1 MFIKFINASIFYFC
15 YQIYIILYQIYTILY
30 YSTTLLFKQKQ
41 KTSLNNNVFSVNRSD
56 SFDSFG
62 SFDSLQFNSPDN
74 FFVLNDKRPQEL
86 HQSNSFI
93 FNFSNMDGIDDYIKS
108 PLTNPKSL
116 DFFISKSPL
125 PNKTS
130 SLNTFSD
137 VSDVNNVVESQPIS
151 FEDNDVQFPQGF
163 LIYSSPNESPCTN
176 RSITYGEIPFS
187 QMIARS
193 SYQPSNITPLN
204 HNDIQRYL
212 GDSLAESPCTNRS
225 SISSNNSRF
234 SKTST
239 PNSSFTSFTTFTTP
253 SSSAKSTTPGSN
265 TKCTTPGSYTK
276 SATPESHTKCTT
288 PGSYTTHA
296 TTESY
301 ITNATSESYTK
312 CGNTTP
318 KRTRPS
324 VSICSPGIFSSAWI
338 PRREMKILHPS
349 KLSPSMINEF
359 TTTYAHILEKSYFE
373 SIGRT
378 SRKFRP
384 PESAEKCRRDYFT
397 DKFTIERVLGVG
409 EFSIAYKVKDTKTKF
424 SYAIKKRKVP
434 FESHSNRI
442 ENLEEVE
449 MMWKIGEH
457 PNCVQ
462 LFSAW
467 EQKGF
472 LYLQTEL
479 CEFGTLETF
488 LEYSGK
494 LKECVIWRIITD
506 IAHGLE
512 HIHKCNIMHLDL
524 KPGNIFQSSN
534 GIFKIGDFGLS
545 ASWPPKPNLDK
556 QGDCRYL
563 SLEALN
569 NYYDFSA
576 DIYSLGVI
584 ILEMMINRLSK
595 DLATKIRLGNLNKFK
610 FRNMSD
616 EIITLSKTMVQI
628 NYKSRPTIQQVV
640 KICNKR

>member
-30 YSTTLLFKQKQ
+30 YSTTLLFKPKQ
-41 KTSLNNNVFSVNRSD
+41 KTSPNNNVFSVNRSD
-56 SFDSFG
+56 SFDSLQ
-62 SFDSLQFNSPDN
+62 FDSPDK
-74 FFVLNDKRPQEL
+74 FFVLTDKRPQER
-86 HQSNSFI
+86 HQSN
-93 FNFSNMDGIDDYIKS
+93 MEGLKS

-116 DFFISKSPL
+116 DFFISKPSL

-130 SLNTFSD
+130 SLNTFND
-137 VSDVNNVVESQPIS
+137 ISDVNNVVEPQTIS
-151 FEDNDVQFPQGF
+151 FEDNDVQFPQFPHGF

-176 RSITYGEIPFS
+176 RSIKYGEIPFS
-187 QMIARS
+187 QMISRS
-193 SYQPSNITPLN
+193 LYQPSSITPLN

-212 GDSLAESPCTNRS
+212 DNSLAESPCTTCTNRS
-225 SISSNNSRF
+225 SNSSNNSLF

-239 PNSSFTSFTTFTTP
+239 PNSSFTTFTTP
-253 SSSAKSTTPGSN
+253 GSSTKSTTPESN
-265 TKCTTPGSYTK
+265 TKCTTPSSYTK
-276 SATPESHTKCTT
+276 SMTLGSYKKSITPGLHTKCTT
-288 PGSYTTHA
+288 PGSYTTHP
-296 TTESY
+296 TT
-301 ITNATSESYTK
+301 ESYTK
-312 CGNTTP
+312 CGNITP

-324 VSICSPGIFSSAWI
+324 IGICSPGIFSSAWI

-384 PESAEKCRRDYFT
+384 PEFTEKCRNDYFT
-397 DKFTIERVLGVG
+397 DKFIIEKVLGVG
-409 EFSIAYKVKDTKTKF
+409 EFSIAYKVKDTKTKI

-449 MMWKIGEH
+449 IMWKIGEH
-457 PNCVQ
+457 SNCVQ

-512 HIHKCNIMHLDL
+512 HIHKCNVMHLDL

-584 ILEMMINRLSK
+584 ILEMMINKLSK
-595 DLATKIRLGNLNKFK
+595 DLANKIRLGNLNKLK
-610 FRNMSD
+610 FRNMSN
-616 EIITLSKTMVQI
+616 EIITLSKAMVQI
-628 NYKSRPTIQQVV
+628 NYKSRPTIQQIV
-640 KICNKR
+640 KICNKH